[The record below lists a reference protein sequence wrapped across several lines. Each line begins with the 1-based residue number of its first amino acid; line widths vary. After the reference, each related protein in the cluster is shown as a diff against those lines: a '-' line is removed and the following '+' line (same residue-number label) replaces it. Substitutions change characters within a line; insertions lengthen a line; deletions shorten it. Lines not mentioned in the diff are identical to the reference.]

1 LRPMVGERI
10 EIVPVLAEDAW
21 GALVDPN
28 QLTTALLNLAVN
40 ARDAMPNGGR
50 LTIETGNAFLDEA
63 YVDALA
69 ESIEPGQYVLI
80 AVSDTGHR
88 MDEDTLAQVFE
99 PFFTTK
105 ASGKGTGL
113 GLSQVYGFVRQTRGH
128 ILIKS
133 EVGAGTSVKLYLPR
147 APAEAV
153 EGDVSVQLS

>member
-1 LRPMVGERI
+1 
-10 EIVPVLAEDAW
+10 
-21 GALVDPN
+21 
-28 QLTTALLNLAVN
+28 
-40 ARDAMPNGGR
+40 
-50 LTIETGNAFLDEA
+50 
-63 YVDALA
+63 
-69 ESIEPGQYVLI
+69 VLI

-113 GLSQVYGFVRQTRGH
+113 GLSQVYGFVRQTGGH
-128 ILIKS
+128 IRIES

-153 EGDVSVQLS
+153 EGDVSVQLSQATEGGRETILVSRITRNCARFRPDCCANSATMSSRQAPAESH